1 MKLRSKVSLKPKLSY
16 TLRSWLPILQADLS
30 SLEETLKEFAKEN
43 PYVEIK
49 SGFEKNEQ
57 KYIDLF
63 YSNKRTS
70 LTDIIENKNTDKK
83 SLEEFLQEQIHPSLF
98 PTEKS
103 QKIAYKIIEWINE
116 EGYFVGDTKKIAKEL
131 KVKEDE
137 VEKVRERFSY
147 MEPPGIGAK
156 DIKESFLFQLQDLDI
171 KEELYREVKEIIEN
185 LENLEEIKDKSNFQE
200 ALKILKKFK
209 NPPAIE
215 FIQEPNPQVVAD
227 IFITINNN
235 EIEVKLN
242 GEYYPDIVIDIKD
255 NESQEEFVKQKIKD
269 ARNLINALNMRKETL
284 YKLALMIVEYQ
295 YDFFLGGDIKPMKL
309 EDIAKEL
316 EYNSSTISR
325 AISNKYIACNRGII
339 PIKRFFT
346 RALDE
351 EVSNSAVKNF
361 IVEIIKNED
370 RKKPLS
376 DTKIVSM
383 IEEKFKIKIGRR
395 TVAKYR
401 QQLNIEGSS
410 KRKKLYAL
418 ELECVF

>member
-1 MKLRSKVSLKPKLSY
+1 MKLRGRVSLKPKLSY

-30 SLEETLKEFAKEN
+30 SLEETLREFSKEN
-43 PYVEIK
+43 PYIEIK
-49 SGFEKNEQ
+49 SGFEKTDQ
-57 KYIDLF
+57 KYIDIF
-63 YSNKRTS
+63 YSNKKTS
-70 LTDIIENKNTDKK
+70 LSEIIENKNTQRK

-103 QKIAYKIIEWINE
+103 RKIAYKIIEWINE
-116 EGYFVGDTKKIAKEL
+116 EGYFSADTKKLAEEL
-131 KVKEDE
+131 KVKEE
-137 VEKVRERFSY
+137 EIERVRQRFCY
-147 MEPPGIGAK
+147 LDPPGIGAK
-156 DIKESFLFQLQDLDI
+156 DLKESFLFQLQDLDI
-171 KEELYREVKEIIEN
+171 EDKLYKRVKELIEN
-185 LENLEEIKDKSNFQE
+185 LNNPEKFENKKEFQE
-200 ALKILKKFK
+200 AIKILKKFK

-215 FIQEPNPQVVAD
+215 FMRDSDIQVVAD
-227 IFITINNN
+227 IFITVNDN

-242 GEYYPDIVIDIKD
+242 GDYYPDIVIDVK
-255 NESQEEFVKQKIKD
+255 ESELKEEFVKKKIKE
-269 ARNLINALNMRKETL
+269 ARNLVNALNMRKETL

-295 YDFFLGGDIKPMKL
+295 YDFFLGGEIKPMKL
-309 EDIAKEL
+309 EDMAKEL
-316 EYNSSTISR
+316 EYNPSTISR
-325 AISNKYIACNRGII
+325 AISNKYIACDRGVI

-361 IVEIIKNED
+361 IMEVIKKED

-376 DTKIVSM
+376 DSKIVSL
-383 IEEKFKIKIGRR
+383 IEEKFNIKIGRR

-401 QQLNIEGSS
+401 QQMNIEGSS